1 VETEDELSEISN
13 DSPVTDVVL
22 AAGWLHQLSLKN
34 CGLAM
39 QTIMIHDVLLKRKEP
54 LDQLCEGLKT
64 LGILDLIRAHPDLMK
79 SYFVH
84 NGDTCLTSDDIINN
98 LEIPESDQ
106 SGNTYN
112 FLIQS
117 IKELERGLCC

>member
-1 VETEDELSEISN
+1 M
-13 DSPVTDVVL
+13 L

-39 QTIMIHDVLLKRKEP
+39 QTVMIHDVLLKRKEP
-54 LDQLCEGLKT
+54 LDQLCQGLKT

-84 NGDTCLTSDDIINN
+84 NDDTCLTADDIVNN
-98 LEIPESDQ
+98 LEIPERHQ

>member
-1 VETEDELSEISN
+1 
-13 DSPVTDVVL
+13 
-22 AAGWLHQLSLKN
+22 
-34 CGLAM
+34 
-39 QTIMIHDVLLKRKEP
+39 MIHDVLLKRKEP

-64 LGILDLIRAHPDLMK
+64 LGILDLIRAHPDLMR

-84 NGDTCLTSDDIINN
+84 NDDTCLTSDDIINT
-98 LEIPESDQ
+98 LEIPESLR